1 MNPRHSPRPMP
12 KAVFVSTV
20 CGKAKTAELFCKER
34 LWVYNYVMKTTKII
48 QKDYSL
54 SSMNYQSKL
63 PFELEV
69 LIPDD
74 DPVRLLSA
82 FVEELEPSVFDK
94 NRKVKST
101 TKIILMAWLWGI
113 NNQKNEKSVSLRCG
127 LWASSKCG
135 QAFWTQWGR
144 ADERYRF
151 LVFRLSHITRGVITC
166 WILFS
171 LSQINNQENYM

>member
-34 LWVYNYVMKTTKII
+34 LWVYNYVIKTTKII

-54 SSMNYQSKL
+54 SSMNYQLKL

-101 TKIILMAWLWGI
+101 TKIILMAWL
-113 NNQKNEKSVSLRCG
+113 
-127 LWASSKCG
+127 
-135 QAFWTQWGR
+135 
-144 ADERYRF
+144 
-151 LVFRLSHITRGVITC
+151 
-166 WILFS
+166 
-171 LSQINNQENYM
+171 